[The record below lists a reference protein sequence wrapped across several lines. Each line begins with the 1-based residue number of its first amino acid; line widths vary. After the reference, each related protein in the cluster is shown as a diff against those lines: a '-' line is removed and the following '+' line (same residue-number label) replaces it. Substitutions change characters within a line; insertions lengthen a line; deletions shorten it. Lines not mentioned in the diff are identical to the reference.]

1 MITIHGVFGSP
12 FVRTVRIGLDE
23 KGLPWAWAPFKL
35 GEQKQEPHLSL
46 HPFGKI
52 PAITDDGFVL
62 HETNAILRHIDR
74 KVQAPALIPADPHR
88 AARMDQI
95 MCIVDNYLWPNVSRP
110 IGFNRVIAP
119 MIGAPVDEDAI
130 RQAMPDARTTLRALA
145 GLLGENDFLCGP
157 DISLAD
163 IAVLPHVKFL
173 DRAPEGQDLLASH
186 AGLVAWLARMS
197 ARPSVAASAKPPEK
211 VLNAA

>member
-12 FVRTVRIGLDE
+12 FVRTLRIGLHE
-23 KGLPWAWAPFKL
+23 KKLPWAWAPFKL
-35 GEQKQEPHLSL
+35 GEHKQEPYLSL

-74 KVQAPALIPADPHR
+74 KSPDPVLIPADPHR

-95 MCIVDNYLWPNVSRP
+95 LCIVDNYLWPTASRP

-119 MIGAPVDEDAI
+119 RIGAPVDEAAVA
-130 RQAMPDARTTLRALA
+130 QALPDARIVLRAIDTLRGGADFLA
-145 GLLGENDFLCGP
+145 GDA
-157 DISLAD
+157 ISLAD
-163 IAVLPHVKFL
+163 IAVLPHLDFL
-173 DRAPEGQDLLASH
+173 ERTPEGAELLASH
-186 AGLVAWLARMS
+186 AGLVAWLARMA
-197 ARPSVAASAKPPEK
+197 ARPSVAASARSPEK
-211 VLNAA
+211 VLQAA

>member
-12 FVRTVRIGLDE
+12 FVRAVRIGLDE

-35 GEQKQEPHLSL
+35 GEQKQEPYLAL

-74 KVQAPALIPADPHR
+74 KAPAPSLIPAHSHR

-119 MIGAPVDEDAI
+119 MIGAPVNEDAVA
-130 RQAMPDARTTLRALA
+130 QAMPDARTTLRALA
-145 GLLGENDFLCGP
+145 DLMGEGEFLCG
-157 DISLAD
+157 DSISLAD
-163 IAVLPHVKFL
+163 IAVLPHLKFL
-173 DRAPEGQDLLASH
+173 ERAPEGQDLLPPH
-186 AGLVAWLARMS
+186 PGLAAWLARMS
-197 ARPSVAASAKPPEK
+197 ARPSVAASARPPEK
-211 VLNAA
+211 VLKAA